1 MRRNCGQYLTDT
13 IIKITLKNETVL
25 ALTVVR
31 IIIKAIGRSPLYEGF
46 FMPARNS
53 GQMMSI

>member
-1 MRRNCGQYLTDT
+1 MGRNCGQFLTDT

-31 IIIKAIGRSPLYEGF
+31 TIIKAIGRSPLYEGF
-46 FMPARNS
+46 LCPPETLGR
-53 GQMMSI
+53 